1 MYIAIMKVE
10 NNRIAKYK
18 DFDTQAES
26 DAHVSGFIS
35 KFPSA
40 FVYNNVSNIPYRDL
54 WIVGTTVT
62 TVPFI
67 EPVDI
72 NALKAAAEKA
82 ELMKMININ
91 TGTTP
96 EAAAYQ
102 AEKVKQN
109 LSK

>member
-40 FVYNNVSNIPYRDL
+40 FVYNNV
-54 WIVGTTVT
+54 
-62 TVPFI
+62 
-67 EPVDI
+67 
-72 NALKAAAEKA
+72 
-82 ELMKMININ
+82 
-91 TGTTP
+91 
-96 EAAAYQ
+96 
-102 AEKVKQN
+102 
-109 LSK
+109 